1 MTSILFA
8 HHGCGSGPALLRRL
22 EEEGYTV
29 ETAAGGEETLARCR
43 PRAFD
48 LAILEVTLP
57 RRPGPDVCQQLRTH
71 GFEGPII
78 LVTQRADA
86 VDKAIGLRRGA
97 DDFLTEPLDPAEV
110 VARVEACLRR
120 SGPDPHV
127 RRFGAMEVDARGA
140 RVFRDGRPVAMSPQE
155 FQLLLCLV
163 DHEGVPLSR
172 DELLDRAWGRDAMPT
187 SRTVDVHVAWLR
199 RKLERDPGRPTLIRT
214 VHGVGYLFTG
224 YLPPLAASGLA

>member
-8 HHGCGSGPALLRRL
+8 HHGSGSGPALLRRL
-22 EEEGYTV
+22 AEEGYTV
-29 ETAAGGEETLARCR
+29 ETEGGEETLARCH

-57 RRPGPDVCQQLRTH
+57 RRPGPDVCQQLRTR

-78 LVTQRADA
+78 LVTEHASA
-86 VDKAIGLRRGA
+86 VDKAIFLRLGA
-97 DDFLTEPLDPAEV
+97 DDFLTEPLDPGEV
-110 VARVEACLRR
+110 VARIEACLRR
-120 SGPDPHV
+120 SGPDSHV
-127 RRFGAMEVDARGA
+127 CRFGALEIDVRAA
-140 RVFRDGRPVAMSPQE
+140 RVLRDGRPVAMSPQE
-155 FQLLLCLV
+155 LHLLLCLAE
-163 DHEGVPLSR
+163 HEGVPLSR

-187 SRTVDVHVAWLR
+187 PRTVDVHVAWLR

-224 YLPPLAASGLA
+224 CLPPSAASGLV